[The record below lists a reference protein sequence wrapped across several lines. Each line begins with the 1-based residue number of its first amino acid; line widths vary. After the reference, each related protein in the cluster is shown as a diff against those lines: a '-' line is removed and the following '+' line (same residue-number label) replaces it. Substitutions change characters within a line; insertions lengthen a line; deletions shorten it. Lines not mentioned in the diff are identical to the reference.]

1 MSEFTHAAARADTL
15 PTTHAANEAAD
26 EATYLATLHGLWK
39 KAWPAGANT
48 APHYPHGEQPVTEYL
63 RTWAR
68 LQPDKPAVLHYGHT
82 LTYAELDDA
91 SDRFAALLAAHGIV
105 PGDRVAV
112 FLPNL
117 PQYHLVFFGI
127 LKLGAVHVPVSPM
140 SRAFELAHELGDT
153 GALALVALDGL
164 MPVVREVRA
173 ASSLRH
179 VFVTGFADLLP
190 AQPTVPLPDAMRA
203 PRIACPDAIELMP
216 ALAAAVVTG
225 LGAAPAHRPGL
236 DDIAALNYTGG
247 TTGLPKGCV
256 HTQRDMLYTAAS
268 NFGTALER
276 ADDTVFLSFFPQFWI
291 AGENLGLVFP
301 VFCGA
306 TLVLLTRWDPVAV
319 MTAVQRYRVTC
330 MAMPVDGAV
339 EMMDHPRFG
348 EFDLSS
354 LRQVRVV
361 SFVKKLNLD
370 YRRRWQAL
378 TGGILAEAAWG
389 MTETHTSDT
398 FTTGFQDGDFD
409 LHAQPVFVGL
419 PVPGTEFKICDFE
432 TGALQPLG
440 VDGEIRVRSPSLLKG
455 YWNQPA
461 ATAEALVGGWLRTG
475 DIGLIDEQGFLHFL
489 GRRKEMLKVKGMSVF
504 PPEIEAVLGQHPAV
518 LGSGVVGRVDAVR
531 GEVPVAFVQL
541 KPDVDAATA
550 AQSLID
556 WCQSRMA
563 GYKLPEIR
571 LVDSLPMTATGKVK
585 KQDLSA
591 LL

>member
-1 MSEFTHAAARADTL
+1 MHA
-15 PTTHAANEAAD
+15 PQD
-26 EATYLATLHGLWK
+26 EATYLAHLHSLWQ

-68 LQPDKPAVLHYGHT
+68 LQPDKPAVVHYGHT
-82 LTYAELDDA
+82 LSYAELDDA
-91 SDRFAALLAAHGIV
+91 SDRFAALLAAHGIA

-117 PQYHLVFFGI
+117 PQYHIVFFGI

-140 SRAFELAHELGDT
+140 SRAFELAHELTDT
-153 GALALVALDGL
+153 GALALVALDEL

-173 ASSLRH
+173 NSSLRQ

-190 AQPTVPLPDAMRA
+190 SEPTVPLPDSMRA

-216 ALAAAVVTG
+216 ALAAQTG
-225 LGAAPAHRPGL
+225 AIPTHRPGL

-247 TTGLPKGCV
+247 TTGLPKGCI

-268 NFGTALER
+268 NFGIALER

-370 YRRRWQAL
+370 YRRRWKDL

-432 TGALQPLG
+432 TGALKALG
-440 VDGEIRVRSPSLLKG
+440 EDGEIRVRSPSLLKG
-455 YWNQPA
+455 YWNKPE
-461 ATAEALVGGWLRTG
+461 ATAEALVDGWLRTG
-475 DIGLIDEQGFLHFL
+475 DIGLIDNEGFLHFL

-518 LGSGVVGRVDAVR
+518 LGSGVVGRLDGQR

-541 KPDVDAATA
+541 KPELSAADAAA
-550 AQSLID
+550 AVQSLTD
-556 WCQSRMA
+556 WCQHRMA
-563 GYKLPEIR
+563 SYKLPEIR

>member
-1 MSEFTHAAARADTL
+1 MTQ
-15 PTTHAANEAAD
+15 PTDEAA
-26 EATYLATLHGLWK
+26 YLAHLQTLWRT
-39 KAWPAGANT
+39 AWPAGANT
-48 APHYPHGEQPVTEYL
+48 APVYPHGEVPLTEYL
-63 RTWAR
+63 RAWAR
-68 LQPDKPAVLHYGHT
+68 TTPHKPAVVHHGHT
-82 LTYAELDDA
+82 LTYAELDA
-91 SDRFAALLAAHGIV
+91 ACDRFAALLAAHGIQ

-117 PQYHLVFFGI
+117 PQYHTVFFGI

-140 SRAFELAHELGDT
+140 SRAFELAHELTDT
-153 GALALVALDGL
+153 GALALVALDEL

-173 ASSLRH
+173 DLAHKSALRH

-190 AQPTVPLPDAMRA
+190 AAPTVPVHDSLRGA
-203 PRIACPDAIELMP
+203 RIACPDAIELMP
-216 ALAAAVVTG
+216 ALAAVT
-225 LGAAPAHRPGL
+225 APAPAHRPGL
-236 DDIAALNYTGG
+236 DDLAALNYTGG
-247 TTGLPKGCV
+247 TTGLPKGCM

-268 NFGTALER
+268 NFGIALER

-319 MTAVQRYRVTC
+319 MVAVQRYRVTC

-339 EMMDHPRFG
+339 ELMDHPRFA

-398 FTTGFQDGDFD
+398 FTTGFQTDDFD

-419 PVPGTEFKICDFE
+419 PVPGTEFKICDFDS
-432 TGALQPLG
+432 GALKPLG
-440 VDGEIRVRSPSLLKG
+440 EDGEIRVRTPSLLKG
-455 YWNQPA
+455 YWNKPD
-461 ATAEALVGGWLRTG
+461 ATAEALQDGWLRTG
-475 DIGLIDEQGFLHFL
+475 DIGLIDELGFLHFL

-518 LGSGVVGRVDAVR
+518 LGSGVVGRADAQR

-541 KPDVDAATA
+541 QPEADASTA
-550 AQSLID
+550 VQRLTD
-556 WCQSRMA
+556 WCASRLA
-563 GYKLPEIR
+563 SYKLPEIR
-571 LVDSLPMTATGKVK
+571 LVASLPMTATGKVK
-585 KQDLSA
+585 KQDLA
-591 LL
+591 NLL